1 MNFHLIVFSKL
12 NLKFDG
18 KYHISFDPTNLIKV
32 NLFYFIENNFL
43 DYVQE
48 IELKLCV
55 TFNEP

>member
-1 MNFHLIVFSKL
+1 MEN
-12 NLKFDG
+12 
-18 KYHISFDPTNLIKV
+18 TIKV